1 MSFISPFIN
10 LQDLM
15 NDMYSSSMT
24 SLYILL

>member
-15 NDMYSSSMT
+15 NYMYSSSMT